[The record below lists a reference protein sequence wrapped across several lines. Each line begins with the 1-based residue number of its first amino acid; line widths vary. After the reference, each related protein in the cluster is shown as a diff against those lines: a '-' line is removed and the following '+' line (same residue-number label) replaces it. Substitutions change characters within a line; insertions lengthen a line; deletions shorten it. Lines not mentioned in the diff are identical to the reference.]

1 MRSHRIPYKRTAPQQ
16 ALGNLT
22 QQPAKICGLEIME
35 SEVLKKRLSNI
46 KERIKNTAID
56 CGRDPDTV
64 HLVAVSKTMPE
75 DIVREAINAGVDILG
90 ENYIQEARDKINALS
105 SHRVLWHF
113 IGHLQSN
120 KAKYV
125 VKLFDMIHTVDSLKL
140 AHELNKQAKKI
151 NKIQKILIQVNIS
164 MESTK
169 SGIYEEDAQKLIK
182 EISLFEN
189 LSIKGLMTM
198 PPFFNN
204 PEKVRPCFSA
214 LRNLRD
220 KIRNEAIKNVNM
232 QELSMGMTGDFEVA
246 IKEGATFVRIG
257 TAIFGERN

>member
-1 MRSHRIPYKRTAPQQ
+1 MEFE
-16 ALGNLT
+16 AL
-22 QQPAKICGLEIME
+22 KI
-35 SEVLKKRLSNI
+35 RLSDI
-46 KERIKNTAID
+46 KERIKKAAVD
-56 CGRDPDTV
+56 CGRDPDDIR
-64 HLVAVSKTMPE
+64 LVVVSKTIPE
-75 DIVREAINAGVDILG
+75 NTVREAIKAGVEILG
-90 ENYIQEARDKINALS
+90 ENYIQEARNKINTLS
-105 SHRVLWHF
+105 SYPVSWHF

-120 KAKYV
+120 KAKYAAR
-125 VKLFDMIHTVDSLKL
+125 LFDMIHTVDSLKL
-140 AHELNKQAKKI
+140 AKELNKQARKI
-151 NKIQKILIQVNIS
+151 NKIQQILIQVNIS

-169 SGIYEEDAQKLIK
+169 SGVYEKDAQKLIK

-204 PEKVRPCFSA
+204 PEIVRPYFSD

-220 KIRNEAIKNVNM
+220 NIRDKAIKNVNM

-246 IKEGATFVRIG
+246 IKEGATLVRIG